1 MDSKTEAVEQFEQ
14 FAKERTNNHLA
25 ELNTRY
31 ENEQPDKELLQQA
44 YRDHREILKKE
55 LDDKIQ
61 PLLSSERNSGLKENL
76 DKIKASYL
84 AKLELKNQ

>member
-31 ENEQPDKELLQQA
+31 ENEKPDKELLQQA
-44 YRDHREILKKE
+44 YMKHREILEKE
-55 LDDKIQ
+55 LDEKIQ
-61 PLLSSERNSGLKENL
+61 SLLSSESNSGLKENL

>member
-1 MDSKTEAVEQFEQ
+1 MDNKNEAIELFEQ
-14 FAKERTNNHLA
+14 FAKEKTNNHLS

-44 YRDHREILKKE
+44 YTEHREIFKKE
-55 LDDKIQ
+55 LDEKIHS
-61 PLLSSERNSGLKENL
+61 LVSSESNSGLTENL

-84 AKLELKNQ
+84 SKLELKNQ